1 LRKIGDEM
9 PAKKWLNRNVAAMG
23 FTSLFSDASHEMATA
38 ALPSFLTELVGASAP
53 QLLGLITGLS
63 DALSSFV
70 KVFSGWLSD
79 KLKKRKFLMVLG
91 YSLTGFLVG
100 MIGFAKSWLEVLFY
114 RSFGWIGRGTREPP
128 RDALLADS
136 VDKKY
141 YGHAFG
147 FHRAMDT
154 IGAIIGPL
162 LAFFL
167 IPLLGFRNIFF
178 ISFIPGAL
186 AVLTVVIFVREKQ
199 TIKGKVK
206 NFFAHVKSLPKEFQ
220 IFVLI
225 MFIFGIGNFNRTL
238 LLLRVQEVLTPIT
251 GIILAGT
258 LAVLFYAIRNVAQ
271 ALADYGVGS
280 LSDKFGK
287 RNLLAIFGFFLF
299 GVMSIGFMMTSTN
312 IFYFVFLFILSGIS
326 AAAYTALEKAYAAD
340 LLPSNIRGTGY
351 GTLQTVDGIGDFISS
366 FVVGT
371 LWVVVSSFIAF
382 LYGAVLS
389 FLATFLLLF
398 WMRKN

>member
-1 LRKIGDEM
+1 M

-38 ALPSFLTELVGASAP
+38 ALPSFLTELVGTSAP

-178 ISFIPGAL
+178 ISFIPGVL

-220 IFVLI
+220 IFILI
-225 MFIFGIGNFNRTL
+225 MFIFGVGNFNRTL